1 METKESSSKTLAV
14 ISSGGM
20 QYTVK
25 EGDLINIPQLATAEP
40 KSKIT
45 ISDVLFVTTEAGTKI
60 GSPLVSGAKVTASV
74 VRQLRDSKVLI
85 YKKKKRKGY
94 TKKQGHRQDLTQIK
108 IESISA

>member
-25 EGDLINIPQLATAEP
+25 EGDLINVPQLSSEP
-40 KSKIT
+40 KSKVT
-45 ISDVLFVTTEAGTKI
+45 ISDILFVTTDAGTKV
-60 GSPLVSGAKVTASV
+60 GAPLVSGAKVTASV
-74 VRQLRDSKVLI
+74 VRHLRDSKVLI

-108 IESISA
+108 IESITA